1 MVKLKSCVT
10 FDKTCQV
17 MMAEQ
22 KLGFKLQN
30 LRHKNGMLL
39 REVAD
44 RLSVDPAI
52 VSKIEN
58 CKRRPTKH
66 QVEQFAMLY
75 KVNKRELLVDF
86 FSDELCQVVE
96 MEEFA
101 YDAIVQASKKIKQYT
116 KTK

>member
-1 MVKLKSCVT
+1 
-10 FDKTCQV
+10 

-58 CKRRPTKH
+58 CKRRPTKN
-66 QVEQFAMLY
+66 QVEQFASLY

-86 FSDELCQVVE
+86 FSDELCQVVG

-101 YDAIVQASKKIKQYT
+101 YDAIVQASRKIKHYR
-116 KTK
+116 KSK